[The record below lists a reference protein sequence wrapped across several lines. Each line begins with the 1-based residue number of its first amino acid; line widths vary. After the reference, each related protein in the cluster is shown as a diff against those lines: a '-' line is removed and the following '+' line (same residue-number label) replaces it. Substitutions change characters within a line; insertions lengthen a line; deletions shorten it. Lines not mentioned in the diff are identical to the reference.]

1 MEKFEKTSNK
11 YFKVCNQLRE
21 DCIEYLTRKLQENGN
36 HIDWEDKDLDCSVC
50 LSYDGGNHPE
60 YASNCYSTLTAIDLN
75 ERGEVTF
82 DIEDCSEY
90 DIDNVPTSELY
101 DVCDFLEN
109 VYFPCLSE
117 ENKD

>member
-1 MEKFEKTSNK
+1 MENFEKTANK
-11 YFKVCNQLRE
+11 YCEVLGELRK
-21 DCIEYLTRKLQENGN
+21 DCVEYLKRKLQENGN

-75 ERGEVTF
+75 DGVEITF
-82 DIEDCSEY
+82 DIEDDGCY
-90 DIDNVPTSELY
+90 YIDNVPTSELY

-117 ENKD
+117 ENK